1 MIIYI
6 IFVYDFFIL
15 RIYSEVDVSSFFF
28 SFIIKTWK
36 SYSIPSLKIMYIFKH
51 GL

>member
-15 RIYSEVDVSSFFF
+15 RIYSEVDVSSFVFF
-28 SFIIKTWK
+28 LS
-36 SYSIPSLKIMYIFKH
+36 
-51 GL
+51 